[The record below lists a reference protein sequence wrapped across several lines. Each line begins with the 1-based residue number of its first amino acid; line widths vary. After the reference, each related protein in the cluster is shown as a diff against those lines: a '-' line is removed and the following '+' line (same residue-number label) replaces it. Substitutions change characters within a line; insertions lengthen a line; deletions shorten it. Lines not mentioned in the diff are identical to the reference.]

1 MIELRNV
8 TKRYEATAAVDSVSL
23 TIPDGE
29 LTIVLGPSGCGKTT
43 LLRTINRMVEVD
55 TGEVFID
62 GRSVGSVA
70 PEELRRHVGYAI
82 QSVGL
87 FPHMSVSRNIATVPR
102 LLRWNH
108 ARIGRRVT
116 ELLELVGLDPA
127 TYADKRPG
135 ELSGGEAQRVGVA
148 RALAAD
154 PPVLLMDEPFGALDP
169 ISRERLQREFA
180 ALHQRLGKTVI
191 FVTHDI
197 EEAVLLGD
205 RIVLMREG
213 RIVQVGSPE
222 ELWRSPEQQFVRDF
236 FGDEFGL
243 RILSRHRVADLALG
257 PPPSGRPPRVS
268 PETNLR
274 DVLAIMVSEGADS
287 VVVVAADEKHAAGEI
302 AAGGPNAHVIGGL
315 TFCEVV
321 TQIRRAT

>member
-8 TKRYEATAAVDSVSL
+8 TKKYGTVTAVDDVSL

-43 LLRTINRMVEVD
+43 VLRTINRMVEID
-55 TGEVFID
+55 SGEVIVD
-62 GRSVGSVA
+62 GRPIDAVP
-70 PEELRRHVGYAI
+70 PEELRRHIGYAI

-87 FPHMSVSRNIATVPR
+87 FPHMTVRRNIATVPR
-102 LLRWNH
+102 LLGWER
-108 ARIGRRVT
+108 ARVSERVN
-116 ELLELVGLDPA
+116 ELLDLVGLDPA
-127 TYADKRPG
+127 IYADKRPG

-180 ALHQRLGKTVI
+180 ALHKRLGKTVV

-205 RIVLMREG
+205 RIVLMRDG
-213 RIVQVGSPE
+213 RIVQVGAPE
-222 ELWRSPEQQFVRDF
+222 ELWRSPEGRFVRDF

-243 RILSRHRVADLALG
+243 RILSRHRVADLTLG
-257 PPPSGRPPRVS
+257 PPPPDKAPQVRL
-268 PETNLR
+268 ETNLR
-274 DVLAIMVSEGADS
+274 DVLAIMVTESVDRVAVVSEERA
-287 VVVVAADEKHAAGEI
+287 
-302 AAGGPNAHVIGGL
+302 IGSL

-321 TQIRRAT
+321 TQVRETT